1 MDERPHDQ
9 GPGDAPAREGVPE
22 GDGAAGPARAAGLTK
37 DAKALAPPAS
47 AVPYA
52 LWPRAAGGGAG
63 AVSVPVAL
71 DAGED
76 MGCRV
81 ADAAPMA
88 PDQLAEAVI
97 DAPEP
102 PQVSPQ
108 AQLAEAADEPAP
120 SVGADGAGT
129 LVLPAAPAL
138 EAEPIGPAAQPA
150 DEEPAQAADLSVE
163 PADDGLTQAAE
174 PSPEPADNEPTQP
187 EADTQLEIASP
198 AASAPPDLEAPPL
211 PPSGDQEQEP
221 PLPQTSD
228 QEQEPPTDGSESVGQ
243 ERGAMG

>member
-9 GPGDAPAREGVPE
+9 GPGDTPAREGVPE
-22 GDGAAGPARAAGLTK
+22 GDGAADPARAAGLTK

-71 DAGED
+71 DAEED

-102 PQVSPQ
+102 PQISPQ

-120 SVGADGAGT
+120 SVGGDGVGT

-138 EAEPIGPAAQPA
+138 EAEPITRPH
-150 DEEPAQAADLSVE
+150 SHRW
-163 PADDGLTQAAE
+163 
-174 PSPEPADNEPTQP
+174 S
-187 EADTQLEIASP
+187 
-198 AASAPPDLEAPPL
+198 
-211 PPSGDQEQEP
+211 
-221 PLPQTSD
+221 PQTTASHKPQSHRRSPQTTSPHNPKRTPSSRLPRQRRAHLPIWRHRRFRYLAIRNRSRPLIFPRSSD
-228 QEQEPPTDGSESVGQ
+228 RNRRHGLSRNTPRSPQMSTRP
-243 ERGAMG
+243 RR